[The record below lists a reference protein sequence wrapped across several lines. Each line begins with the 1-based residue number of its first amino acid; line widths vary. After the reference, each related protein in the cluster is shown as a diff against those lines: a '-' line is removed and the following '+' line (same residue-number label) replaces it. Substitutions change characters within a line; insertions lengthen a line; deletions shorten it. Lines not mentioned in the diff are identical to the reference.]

1 MPELGFG
8 ASGAV
13 GVGGDEAADPS
24 SPSGASHS
32 AEEKSTGARPRSIS
46 RPSSASSSSCD
57 DMAWGGTHRFVEA
70 GLGRIRMTV
79 GIDQLVRPSPGVRTL
94 SPLAIA
100 NPWRGMQ
107 QPASRLDL
115 RGGTTEYSRPS
126 RKNGFAI
133 ICYHQFSTHSSRGGR
148 WTSSV
153 GRPNSRC
160 HHDRRPSYIRP

>member
-32 AEEKSTGARPRSIS
+32 AEEKSTGARPRSNS

-70 GLGRIRMTV
+70 GLGLISWSVLRQV
-79 GIDQLVRPSPGVRTL
+79 CEPSRYCE
-94 SPLAIA
+94 PLAWCQHA
-100 NPWRGMQ
+100 NSSNAATRKQIRFERRNYRILSAITKKWIRHHLLSSIQYTQLSWR
-107 QPASRLDL
+107 ATD
-115 RGGTTEYSRPS
+115 
-126 RKNGFAI
+126 FV
-133 ICYHQFSTHSSRGGR
+133 R
-148 WTSSV
+148 W
-153 GRPNSRC
+153 P
-160 HHDRRPSYIRP
+160 P